1 MKRKDFIKQAGLAA
15 LSTYFMDLKSFGKTL
30 NDEKPTDRMPMVFI
44 GHGNPMYAISE
55 NIYKKAWVDLGKTIS
70 KPKAVLC
77 ISAHWLT
84 KGTFVHVAEKP
95 KTIHD
100 FGGFPQSLFDVQ
112 YPAPGSPEF
121 AKLTKETVKSVEIGE
136 DKDWGL
142 DHGAWSVLKNIY
154 PLADIPVFQM
164 SLDYTKP
171 LQYHFNLAKELQ
183 SLRTKGVLIVGSGNI
198 VHNLGMLS
206 MQPNASTFD
215 WAIEFDTFVKNQIDL
230 GDTTPLIALEKKAA
244 LTNLAH
250 PTLDHYLPL
259 IYNMGLRDAKDA
271 HSYFNDSFDMGSISM
286 RSVLFK

>member
-1 MKRKDFIKQAGLAA
+1 MKRKDFIQQLGLAA
-15 LSTYFMDLKSFGKTL
+15 LSTYFMDLKAFGKILT
-30 NDEKPTDRMPMVFI
+30 DEKPSERMPMVFI
-44 GHGNPMYAISE
+44 GHGNPMYAISD

-100 FGGFPQSLFDVQ
+100 FGGFPQALFDVQ
-112 YPAPGSPEF
+112 YPAPGSPAF
-121 AKLTKETVKSVEIGE
+121 AQLTKETVKSVAIEE
-136 DKDWGL
+136 DKAWGL
-142 DHGAWSVLKNIY
+142 DHGAWSVLRNIY

-164 SLDYTKP
+164 SLDYSKP
-171 LQYHFNLAKELQ
+171 LQYHYNLAKELQ

-198 VHNLGMLS
+198 VHNLGKLKMEEK
-206 MQPNASTFD
+206 PTVFD
-215 WAIEFDTFVKNQIDL
+215 WALEFDNLVKTQIDL
-230 GDTTPLIALEKKAA
+230 NDVTPLIQLEKKAA

-259 IYNMGLRDAKDA
+259 IYNLGLRDVKDM
-271 HSYFNDSFDMGSISM
+271 HTYFNDSFDMGSISM